1 MNINYYSNLISE
13 NLLENLYKNDKPG
26 LQAQVFNRLVVE
38 GLIKNNVSITC
49 YSNIPT
55 TKDLINKL
63 YLKVNDELYFKYNPI
78 INIPIIKDIFIL
90 LKSYFKT
97 KNDLKK
103 DKSLTCVCDI
113 LSVTNSLGA
122 ALACKSLNRQC
133 IGILTDIPELFET
146 NKLYIYL
153 TNKVINNC
161 TDYIFLT
168 EPMNKRINKSNKPY
182 RIIEGMCNDV
192 KINNNKVRNKSFIYA
207 GSIDKL
213 NGINFLVEAFKNIDT
228 DYQLHIYGDGDYKD
242 ELISIIKK
250 YNNIKYIGVISH
262 NDIQEIIQKA
272 SFLVNPRDISNEM
285 VKYSFPSKN
294 MEYLASGTP
303 FLCTKL
309 PCLPDEYI
317 EYLNL
322 FESDDISGI
331 KNSIENILKQDYLNL
346 LDKAKKGQLFMLKNK
361 NNKIQTNK
369 ILSLIEEKQ

>member
-97 KNDLKK
+97 KNDLKN
-103 DKSLTCVCDI
+103 DKYLTCVCDI

-153 TNKVINNC
+153 TNKVINTC

-168 EPMNKRINKSNKPY
+168 EPMNKRINISNKPY
-182 RIIEGMCNDV
+182 RIIEGMCNEV
-192 KINNNKVRNKSFIYA
+192 KINNYIFRNKSFIYA

-213 NGINFLVEAFKNIDT
+213 NGIDLLVEAYKNIDT

-250 YNNIKYIGVISH
+250 YNNIKYFGVISH

-331 KNSIENILKQDYLNL
+331 KNGIENILKQDYLNL
-346 LDKAKKGQLFMLKNK
+346 LDKAKKGQLFMLENK